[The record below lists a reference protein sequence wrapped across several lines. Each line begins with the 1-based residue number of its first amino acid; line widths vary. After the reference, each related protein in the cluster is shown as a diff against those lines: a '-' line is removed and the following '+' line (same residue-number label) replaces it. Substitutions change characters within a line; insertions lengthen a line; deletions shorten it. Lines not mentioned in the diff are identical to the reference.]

1 MKRNA
6 DAPRTPAAELHAWA
20 LSNVFPRG
28 IRHAGREWALQ
39 FLFQSEFNRGDSLES
54 SLALFWE
61 EHDLGFAADLKRFEH
76 VKGALTDGQRKE
88 VAKLHRQGKRFAEVL
103 IRGILAIHE
112 QLDER
117 IAEAS
122 KNWGVDRMG
131 TVDRNILRIGAYE
144 ILERDDIPP
153 VATINEAVDL
163 AKTFSSLESG
173 RFVNGIL
180 DHLLKGTGRDPRG
193 STKKPPETAPGA
205 PGGAPGAPAPGTP

>member
-6 DAPRTPAAELHAWA
+6 DAPRSPAAELHAWA
-20 LSNVFPRG
+20 LSNVFPHG

-39 FLFQSEFNRGDSLES
+39 FLFQSEFNRGESLEA
-54 SLALFWE
+54 SLELFWE
-61 EHDLGFAADLKRFEH
+61 EHDLGFASELARFEH
-76 VKGALTDGQRKE
+76 VKGALTPEQRKE
-88 VAKLHRQGKRFAEVL
+88 VAKLHRQGKRFAEAL
-103 IRGILAIHE
+103 IRGILAIHQE
-112 QLDER
+112 LDAQ

-144 ILERDDIPP
+144 ILHRDDIPP

-180 DHLLKGTGRDPRG
+180 DHLLKDSGRDPRAA
-193 STKKPPETAPGA
+193 KKPSGQKPADDA
-205 PGGAPGAPAPGTP
+205 SRDAAPAPDAP